1 MSQYAIEFDDE
12 SNQYHVV
19 AWEQGTLGRYGN
31 TLAKFYT
38 YTEAAKYL
46 IDTGLIDV
54 ETNSYKV

>member
-19 AWEQGTLGRYGN
+19 AWEQGTLGRYGD

-38 YTEAAKYL
+38 YTAAAKYL